1 VERRRGKSRGRLGKN
16 EGEMR
21 SKKRRRRKIG

>member
-1 VERRRGKSRGRLGKN
+1 VGRRRGESRRRLGKN

-21 SKKRRRRKIG
+21 SKKRRRRERG